1 MSHQSDLIGTDINAY
16 LKQHEQ
22 KELLRLLTCGSV
34 DDGKSTLIGRL
45 LHDTSMIYEDQ
56 LAALESDSSKV
67 GSTGEKLDLS
77 LLVDGLQAEREQ
89 GITIDVAYRYFSTA
103 KRKFIMADT
112 PGHEQYT
119 RNMATGASNA
129 QLAVILIDARHGV
142 LTQTKR
148 HSFLASLLGIKHVVV
163 AINKMD
169 LVDYS
174 EQRFN
179 EIREEYQ
186 HFCGNLGL
194 EDVRFVPISALEGDN
209 VVYPSENMPWFDG
222 KPMMQVLETVPIS
235 HDKDFEHFRFPVQ
248 YVNRPNLDFR
258 GFCGTIAS
266 GVVKPD
272 DEVVALPSGRST
284 RVDRV
289 VTFEGDQDE
298 AHIDQ
303 AVTLTLKD
311 EIDISRGD
319 MLVHAGNMPEVATAF
334 NANVVWMTDQP
345 LAPGRQYDIKQGP
358 RYTSGAMRRVHY
370 KTDVNTL
377 EQQEGS
383 ELGLNEIGL
392 CEFAVSHPL
401 AFDPYP
407 NCGSTGAFIIIDRL
421 TNITIGAG
429 MIKSTASDAEGL
441 MNPVT
446 TEEWQ
451 RRLDQKPLIIDCG
464 GEAADKLAT
473 ALQRSLFDV
482 GKTGI
487 VLDNTNTDSEEDRG
501 SMAEVLRSQGLIV
514 FTTGISGTPAD
525 YSVSAD
531 NDAGISKAV
540 QELLQ
545 TLRREKRLQG

>member
-67 GSTGEKLDLS
+67 GTTGEKLDMA

-89 GITIDVAYRYFSTA
+89 GITIDVAYRYFSTD
-103 KRKFIMADT
+103 KRKFIIADT
-112 PGHEQYT
+112 PGHEEYT

-148 HSFLASLLGIKHVVV
+148 HSFLASLLGIKHVIV

-179 EIREEYQ
+179 EIKEEYE
-186 HFCGNLGL
+186 HFCGHLGL

-209 VVYPSENMPWFDG
+209 VVNPSEHMPWYEG
-222 KPMMQVLETVPIS
+222 MPMMQALETVTIS
-235 HDKDFEHFRFPVQ
+235 SDKDFEHFRFPVQ

-266 GVVKPD
+266 GLIKPD

-289 VTFEGDQDE
+289 ITFEGDQE
-298 AHIDQ
+298 QAHIDQ

-311 EIDISRGD
+311 EIDVSRGD

-407 NCGSTGAFIIIDRL
+407 LAGSTGAFIIIDRL

-429 MIKSTASDAEGL
+429 MIKSTASDAQGL

-451 RRLDQKPLIIDCG
+451 RRLDQKPLIIDCA

-487 VLDNTNTDSEEDRG
+487 VLDNTNTDSKDDRG
-501 SMAEVLRSQGLIV
+501 RMADVLRDQGLV
-514 FTTGISGTPAD
+514 VLTAGISGTPAD

-531 NDAGISKAV
+531 DDAGISKAV

-545 TLRREKRLQG
+545 TLRREQQLQS

>member
-16 LKQHEQ
+16 LRQHEQ

-67 GSTGEKLDLS
+67 GSTGEKLDLA

-89 GITIDVAYRYFSTA
+89 GITIDVAYRYFSTD

-174 EQRFN
+174 EQRFS
-179 EIREEYQ
+179 EIKETYQ
-186 HFCGNLGL
+186 HYCGHLGL

-209 VVYPSENMPWFDG
+209 VVNASENMPWFDG
-222 KPMMQVLETVPIS
+222 QPMMQVLENVPIS
-235 HDKDFEHFRFPVQ
+235 RDKDFEHFRFPVQ

-258 GFCGTIAS
+258 GFSGTIAS

-289 VTFEGDQDE
+289 VTFEGDQE
-298 AHIDQ
+298 QAHIDQ

-311 EIDISRGD
+311 EIDVSRGD

-334 NANVVWMTDQP
+334 NANVVWMTDEP

-358 RYTSGAMRRVHY
+358 RYTSGAMRKVHY

-377 EQQEGS
+377 EQHQGD
-383 ELGLNEIGL
+383 ELALNEIGL

-446 TEEWQ
+446 IEEWQ
-451 RRLDQKPLIIDCG
+451 RRLDQKPLIINCG

-487 VLDNTNTDSEEDRG
+487 VLDNTNTDSEQDRG
-501 SMAEVLRSQGLIV
+501 NMAELMRSQGLIV
-514 FTTGISGTPAD
+514 LTAGISGAPAD
-525 YSVSAD
+525 YSVNAD
-531 NDAGISKAV
+531 DDAGISKSV

-545 TLRREKRLQG
+545 TLRREQQLQG